1 MMNRLKVFKL
11 YSFLSAISQFL
22 SEPFNQFLNTYEHSA
37 WAMALLLGLIGALA
51 PCQITGNMSA
61 ITFYGNKTLQMK
73 NNWQEILFFILG
85 KIVVFSGLGLFAWLF
100 GQSFETKMTLY
111 FPIFRQAIGPI
122 MMMTG
127 LVLLGVWKLKFLNRL
142 STLIPP
148 VMKGGKLGSFLM
160 GASFS
165 IAFCPTMF
173 VLFFVWLMPIVTGTS
188 YGFILPSIFGV
199 ATSIPL
205 LIMLL
210 FMYLFDAKRLI
221 LRTSMKMGRV
231 IQKVA
236 GILLLLLGIVD
247 TITYWGIT

>member
-1 MMNRLKVFKL
+1 
-11 YSFLSAISQFL
+11 
-22 SEPFNQFLNTYEHSA
+22 
-37 WAMALLLGLIGALA
+37 MALLLGLIGALA

-100 GQSFETKMTLY
+100 GQSCETKMTLY

-122 MMMTG
+122 MLMTG
-127 LVLLGVWKLKFLNRL
+127 LVLLGLLKLKFLNRL

-173 VLFFVWLMPIVTGTS
+173 VLFFVWLMPIVTNTT

-210 FMYLFDAKRLI
+210 FIYLFDAKRLI

>member
-1 MMNRLKVFKL
+1 
-11 YSFLSAISQFL
+11 
-22 SEPFNQFLNTYEHSA
+22 
-37 WAMALLLGLIGALA
+37 
-51 PCQITGNMSA
+51 
-61 ITFYGNKTLQMK
+61 MK

-127 LVLLGVWKLKFLNRL
+127 LVLLGLLKLKFLYRL
-142 STLIPP
+142 SSLIPP
-148 VMKGGKLGSFLM
+148 VVKGGKLGSFLM

-173 VLFFVWLMPIVTGTS
+173 VLFFVWLMPIVTGAS

-205 LIMLL
+205 LLMLL
-210 FMYLFDAKRLI
+210 FIYLFDAKRLI

-231 IQKVA
+231 IQIVA
-236 GILLLLLGIVD
+236 GLLLLLLGMVD

>member
-1 MMNRLKVFKL
+1 
-11 YSFLSAISQFL
+11 
-22 SEPFNQFLNTYEHSA
+22 
-37 WAMALLLGLIGALA
+37 MALLLGLIGALA

-122 MMMTG
+122 MIMTG
-127 LVLLGVWKLKFLNRL
+127 LVLLGLLKLKFLNRL

-210 FMYLFDAKRLI
+210 FIYLFDAKRLI